1 MCVLTD
7 VRSELSKDTARLAAL
22 TRGILAMEKTFVGV
36 IELDPSKIL
45 NDGIRKHLVMW
56 FTKLL
61 DQYLKFDGSVI
72 FQYVSDPKT
81 RQKLQKAQM
90 TSVKLFKDMAA
101 QIVPS
106 EHLSSEV
113 TVDKFR
119 MKMLHDE

>member
-1 MCVLTD
+1 
-7 VRSELSKDTARLAAL
+7 
-22 TRGILAMEKTFVGV
+22 MEKTFVGV